1 MSRLAAILLTA
12 AVILLPAGAQAA
24 EGVIVKESNHSVT
37 ETIDRLESALSE
49 AGLTIFA
56 RIDHAAGAESAG
68 LSLRPTTVLIFGNPN
83 LGTPLMNGAPTVA
96 IDLPQKALAYEDE
109 NGNVFLAYNDPA
121 YLAERHGLEGQDE
134 VLARITGALG
144 NFTDAAVE

>member
-12 AVILLPAGAQAA
+12 AIALLPAGAQAA
-24 EGVIVKESNHSVT
+24 EGMIVKQSNHSAA
-37 ETIDRLESALSE
+37 ETIDRLETALSE

-56 RIDHAAGAESAG
+56 RIDHAAGAEGAG
-68 LSLRPTTVLIFGNPN
+68 LSLRPTVVLIFGNPN
-83 LGTPLMNGAPTVA
+83 LGTPLMNSAPTVA

-109 NGNVFLAYNDPA
+109 NGDVFLAYNDPT
-121 YLAERHGLEGQDE
+121 YLAERHGLEGQEE

>member
-12 AVILLPAGAQAA
+12 AMVLLPAGAQAA
-24 EGVIVKESNHSVT
+24 EGMIVKESNHSVT

-68 LSLRPTTVLIFGNPN
+68 LSLRPTMVLIFGNPN
-83 LGTPLMNGAPTVA
+83 LGTPLMNSAPTVA

-109 NGNVFLAYNDPA
+109 NGDVFLAYNDPA

-144 NFTDAAVE
+144 NFTDAATQ